1 MTLIAVKDVLENPER
16 IVVDLR
22 TPAEYAGGHIPDS
35 VNVPLFTDEERARVG
50 TLYKQAGKEIAFQH
64 GLKFVGPRLAEMTKR
79 IRNLAKG
86 RPLAFYCWR
95 GGMRSESV
103 CWLMGLG
110 GMDVNRIRGGYKA
123 YRRYIRNAFT
133 EPANMVILGGYTG
146 TGKTDVLLELERQGV
161 QIVDLEG
168 VANHKGS
175 VFGHINESPQP
186 TSEQFENN
194 LFEVWQR
201 IDKKQVVVIENE
213 SASVGSVS
221 VPEPLYRQMRKA
233 PVISISIPM
242 EKRVGRLV
250 GEYGVDDI
258 QALLDAVGRI
268 AKKLGGQ
275 KKQMVETYIRAHRFG
290 EACELLLEYYDKY
303 YERGVQARD
312 INTYQFIDLKGVD
325 LAHDSAR
332 VKDLLESSY

>member
-1 MTLIAVKDVLENPER
+1 MSLVSVKEVVENPER

-22 TPAEYAGGHIPDS
+22 TPSEYSAGHLPGS
-35 VNVPLFTDEERARVG
+35 VNVPLFTDEERAKVG

-79 IRNLAKG
+79 VRNLAKG
-86 RPLAFYCWR
+86 KPLVFYCWR

-103 CWLMGLG
+103 CWLMNLG
-110 GMDVNRIRGGYKA
+110 GMHVQRIKGGYKA
-123 YRRYIRNAFT
+123 YRRYIRNSFT

-186 TSEQFENN
+186 SSEQYENN
-194 LFEVWQR
+194 LFEVWQHLDR
-201 IDKKQVVVIENE
+201 KQIVVIENE

-233 PVISISIPM
+233 PVVSISIPM
-242 EKRVGRLV
+242 AKRVARLV
-250 GEYGVDDI
+250 AEYGVDDTD
-258 QALLDAVGRI
+258 ALIAAVARI
-268 AKKLGGQ
+268 AKKLGGENRQ
-275 KKQMVETYIRAHRFG
+275 IVEEHIRAHRFG
-290 EACELLLEYYDKY
+290 EACELLLAYYDKY

-312 INTYQFIDLKGVD
+312 INTYRFIDLDGED
-325 LAHDSAR
+325 LLADSLR
-332 VKDLLESSY
+332 VKELILRG

>member
-1 MTLIAVKDVLENPER
+1 MTQIRAKDVVENPER

-22 TPAEYAGGHIPDS
+22 TPSEYAQGHMPGS
-35 VNVPLFTDEERARVG
+35 VNVPLFTDEERVKVG
-50 TLYKQAGKEIAFQH
+50 TLYKQAGREIAFQH
-64 GLKFVGPRLAEMTKR
+64 GLKFVGPRLADMTKR

-86 RPLAFYCWR
+86 KPLVFYCWR

-110 GMDVNRIRGGYKA
+110 GMNVSRIKGGYKA

-168 VANHKGS
+168 VASHKGS

-186 TSEQFENN
+186 SSEQFENN
-194 LFEVWQR
+194 LFEVWQC
-201 IDKKQVVVIENE
+201 IDKKEIVVVENE
-213 SASVGSVS
+213 SAAVGSVS
-221 VPEPLYRQMRKA
+221 VPEPLYRQMRRA
-233 PVISISIPM
+233 PVVSISIPLS
-242 EKRVGRLV
+242 KRVERLV
-250 GEYGVDDI
+250 VEYGVDDT

-268 AKKLGGQ
+268 AKKLGGENRQ
-275 KKQMVETYIRAHRFG
+275 KVEQYLQEHRFDK
-290 EACELLLEYYDKY
+290 ACEILLEYYDKY

-312 INTYQFIDLKGVD
+312 INTYQFIDLEGVD
-325 LAHDSAR
+325 VVTDSLR
-332 VKDLLESSY
+332 VKELIKSSY

>member
-1 MTLIAVKDVLENPER
+1 MTLISVKEVVENHER

-22 TPAEYAGGHIPDS
+22 TPSEYASGHMPGS

-64 GLKFVGPRLAEMTKR
+64 GLKFVGPRLADMTKR

-86 RPLAFYCWR
+86 RPLVMYCWR

-103 CWLMGLG
+103 CWLMNLG
-110 GMDVNRIRGGYKA
+110 GMDISRIKGGYKA
-123 YRRYIRNAFT
+123 YRRYIRNSFT
-133 EPANMVILGGYTG
+133 EPINMVILGGYTG

-161 QIVDLEG
+161 QILDLEG
-168 VANHKGS
+168 VAHHKGS
-175 VFGHINESPQP
+175 VFGHINEAPQP
-186 TSEQFENN
+186 TSEQYENN
-194 LFEVWQR
+194 LFAVWQE

-233 PVISISIPM
+233 PVVSISIPM
-242 EKRVGRLV
+242 EKRVIRLV
-250 GEYGVDDI
+250 AEYGVDDTE
-258 QALLDAVGRI
+258 ALIAAVGRI
-268 AKKLGGQ
+268 AKKLGGKNRQ
-275 KKQMVETYIRAHRFG
+275 IVEEHIRAHRFG
-290 EACELLLEYYDKY
+290 EACELLLAYYDKY

-312 INTYQFIDLKGVD
+312 IDTYQFIDLEGDD
-325 LAHDSAR
+325 LEADSLR
-332 VKDLLESSY
+332 VKDLIQLSY